1 MLEAKYQTKPL
12 DCWGKAKELMA
23 AYYRSVAT
31 AHDDGKL
38 LISGGSSAFLVL
50 PAGLGEYV
58 FFGAEPYGAMIA
70 TNSRFSQECAE
81 SVETRG
87 FARDVCSYMLNYW
100 GSMFLDRYYFGG
112 PFPRPDFCMSSQF
125 CDTHSKW
132 FQYVSEYLKVPYFSI
147 DIPLSPAKY
156 DRKER
161 FVEYLVSQM
170 QEGIEWMVKVTG
182 RGYDDERLIQA
193 VENECEAMCLMGEIV
208 HFQKNVPAPLSQ
220 KSIFSIYVIPHLLG
234 HDHEGVAFCRQV
246 RDEVEDRV
254 RQGIAALATERC
266 RLLDD
271 SEPPWHFLKLYRYL
285 EKYGALCIGSQ
296 YSFSL
301 GGNLVKDPDGNW
313 APPKTLKERGMP
325 MKTRQ
330 DALRAMATFYV
341 EKPILSNFTTAEDKS
356 SQVLDIA
363 RQWRADGII
372 LHLNRG
378 CEGLTQGAM
387 ENRLALVESGLPVMT
402 YEGNMGD
409 QREFDEG
416 QTLDRID
423 SFMER
428 LGLEKLEE

>member
-1 MLEAKYQTKPL
+1 MLQAKYETKPL

-23 AYYRSVAT
+23 GYYRSVAT
-31 AHDDGKL
+31 ARDEGKL
-38 LISGGSSAFLVL
+38 LIAGGSSAFLVL
-50 PAGLGEYV
+50 PAGLGDYV

-70 TNSRFSQECAE
+70 TDSQFSQECAE
-81 SVETRG
+81 AVEARG

-112 PFPRPDFCMSSQF
+112 PFPKPDFCMSSQF

-147 DIPLSPAKY
+147 DIPLSPSRY

-170 QEGIEWMVKVTG
+170 EEGIEWMVKVTG
-182 RGYDDERLIQA
+182 REYDDERLIEA
-193 VENECEAMCLMGEIV
+193 VVNECEALCLMGEIV
-208 HFQKNVPAPLSQ
+208 YLQKAIPAPLSQ

-234 HDHEGVAFCRQV
+234 HSREGVEFCREV
-246 RDEVEDRV
+246 KDEVTDRV
-254 RQGIAALATERC
+254 SRGIAALASERC

-285 EKYGALCIGSQ
+285 EQYGALCIGSQ

-301 GGNLVKDPDGNW
+301 GGNLVKDEKGNW
-313 APPKTLKERGMP
+313 VPPKTPEQRGMP
-325 MKTRQ
+325 MRTRE

-341 EKPILSNFTTAEDKS
+341 EKPILANFITAEDKS

-387 ENRLALVESGLPVMT
+387 ENRLALIESGLPVMT

-409 QREFDEG
+409 KREFDEG

-428 LGLEKLEE
+428 LGLKKLEE